1 MLVMDVSLFLFVV
14 SQECSFS
21 HAVNHT
27 HGHTHTVLSL
37 CKAQGEREEGDEG
50 GAGVNLIPL
59 GPNDTPET
67 QEGWRG
73 HAEGKVQFALAC

>member
-67 QEGWRG
+67 LRRAGEATRK
-73 HAEGKVQFALAC
+73 AECNLL